1 MRQGTIVTVRP
12 QGHPLSVFEAKRQL
26 RIEAEDTD
34 QDDHIASLCAAA
46 HSHIE
51 RSLGYP
57 ILRQTRETHL
67 AQFPCGPIWLGAGE
81 GLTVLQVRYADTAG
95 AVQVLP
101 TNAWALDAVSRIA
114 KLWPVSSDGSGSGTW
129 PSTSVRP
136 SAVVVE
142 WQAGWATPADVPD
155 DLLHAMKLL
164 VGHWDQNREAV
175 VVGSINSDLRVALDD
190 LLSPFRLPFIA

>member
-26 RIEAEDTD
+26 RIEAADTD
-34 QDDHIASLCAAA
+34 QDDHIESLCAAA

-51 RSLGYP
+51 RALGYP

-67 AQFPCGPIWLGAGE
+67 AQFPRGPIWLGSGAE
-81 GLTVLQVRYADTAG
+81 LTVLQVRYADTAG
-95 AVQVLP
+95 TMQVLP
-101 TNAWALDAVSRIA
+101 ESGYDVDAVSRIA
-114 KLWPVSSDGSGSGTW
+114 KVYPAMNAPWPGTASG
-129 PSTSVRP
+129 P

-142 WQAGWATPADVPD
+142 WQAGWDNPTDVPD

-175 VVGSINSDLRVALDD
+175 VVGSINSEVRVALDD
-190 LLSPFRLPFIA
+190 LLSQHRLPFIA